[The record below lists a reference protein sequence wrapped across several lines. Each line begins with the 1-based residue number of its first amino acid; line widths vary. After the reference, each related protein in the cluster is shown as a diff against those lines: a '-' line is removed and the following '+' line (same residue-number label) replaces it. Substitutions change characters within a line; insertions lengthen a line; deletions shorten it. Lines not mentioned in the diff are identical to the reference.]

1 MFTSKRHYVP
11 RNLLPDRTT
20 PYPDAQPFLDLP
32 SEKVWPSEKGWPS
45 EKVWPI
51 RRAILFWMALGA
63 AGWIAIFG
71 LANYLS

>member
-1 MFTSKRHYVP
+1 MFTAKGHGVP
-11 RNLLPDRTT
+11 GNLLPHRITLG
-20 PYPDAQPFLDLP
+20 PDAQPLLDL
-32 SEKVWPSEKGWPS
+32 PS

-51 RRAILFWMALGA
+51 RRAVLFWVALSI

>member
-1 MFTSKRHYVP
+1 MFTSSRHGAP
-11 RNLLPDRTT
+11 GNLLPDRVTLG
-20 PYPDAQPFLDLP
+20 PDAQPLLDL
-32 SEKVWPSEKGWPS
+32 PS

-51 RRAILFWMALGA
+51 RRAILFWMGLGA